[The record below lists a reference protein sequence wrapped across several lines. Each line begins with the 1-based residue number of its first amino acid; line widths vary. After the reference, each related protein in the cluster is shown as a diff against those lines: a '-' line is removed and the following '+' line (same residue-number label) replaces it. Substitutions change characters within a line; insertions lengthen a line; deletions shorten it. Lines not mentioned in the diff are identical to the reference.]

1 MGPPACGF
9 LRATEPGLK
18 GSRVQQPSLIGELKA
33 TAGAS
38 SPPALASLPRGLSL
52 MQGSPRA
59 RTCPRSAVLGRPHA
73 AWPTARSSGM
83 WLCVWV
89 PPGSLSRESQ
99 VREEEAWPG
108 EGSRPERAGAPVYV
122 CPGAGPCARRALP
135 CAWGTHQVCGAYVC
149 PRSLGLPS
157 HSREQVPPPHL
168 PVPAGPYPTPP
179 PPGPYWAV
187 PHAPTPWSWPRLR
200 GLPVAL
206 PSVPHICVVDAVS
219 VCLLIQEIEH
229 VLDGQGERAAP
240 VHSAE
245 QGLKQVI
252 HELLQGALG
261 EGRWERVRWG
271 RGAGSRRTGRMV
283 PCLE

>member
-1 MGPPACGF
+1 MCVLVLGPV
-9 LRATEPGLK
+9 PGGPCLAP
-18 GSRVQQPSLIGELKA
+18 GAHIRSVERMFVLGALDYPA
-33 TAGAS
+33 TAENRFH
-38 SPPALASLPRGLSL
+38 PPISLSL
-52 MQGSPRA
+52 
-59 RTCPRSAVLGRPHA
+59 LGPTPRPHPLV
-73 AWPTARSSGM
+73 PT
-83 WLCVWV
+83 
-89 PPGSLSRESQ
+89 
-99 VREEEAWPG
+99 
-108 EGSRPERAGAPVYV
+108 
-122 CPGAGPCARRALP
+122 
-135 CAWGTHQVCGAYVC
+135 
-149 PRSLGLPS
+149 
-157 HSREQVPPPHL
+157 
-168 PVPAGPYPTPP
+168 GPYPMPP
-179 PPGPYWAV
+179 RPGPGLAGLQ
-187 PHAPTPWSWPRLR
+187 PALGCLR

>member
-1 MGPPACGF
+1 MPGRAQDLLCSGGPTLPGPLLGRLGCGSVCGFPPAPFPENHKSERRRRG
-9 LRATEPGLK
+9 LGKGLGLK
-18 GSRVQQPSLIGELKA
+18 GQELQCVCVLVLGPVPGGPCLAPGAHIRSVERMFVLGALDYPA
-33 TAGAS
+33 TAENRFH
-38 SPPALASLPRGLSL
+38 PPISLSL
-52 MQGSPRA
+52 
-59 RTCPRSAVLGRPHA
+59 LGPTPRPHPLV
-73 AWPTARSSGM
+73 PTR
-83 WLCVWV
+83 
-89 PPGSLSRESQ
+89 
-99 VREEEAWPG
+99 
-108 EGSRPERAGAPVYV
+108 
-122 CPGAGPCARRALP
+122 
-135 CAWGTHQVCGAYVC
+135 
-149 PRSLGLPS
+149 
-157 HSREQVPPPHL
+157 
-168 PVPAGPYPTPP
+168 PYPTPP
-179 PPGPYWAV
+179 RPGPGLAGLQ
-187 PHAPTPWSWPRLR
+187 PALGCLR